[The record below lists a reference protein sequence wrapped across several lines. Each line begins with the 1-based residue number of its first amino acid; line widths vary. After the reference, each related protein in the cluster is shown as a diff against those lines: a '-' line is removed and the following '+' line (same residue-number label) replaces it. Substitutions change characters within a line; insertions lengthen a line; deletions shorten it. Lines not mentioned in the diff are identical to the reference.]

1 LGHGFW
7 TALTAKGASNRS
19 LFLALC
25 HCGSSFR
32 FNSKLHPRAWVEAYL
47 VTIFVLQRVLDA
59 DLSIP
64 IIGAFYCNLYFFRVF
79 GCGDSIIVST
89 IPGKVVL
96 GVAWP
101 YFNNLI
107 SIQQPRLGNK
117 AHSVDQQLRHRR
129 PD

>member
-1 LGHGFW
+1 M
-7 TALTAKGASNRS
+7 AKGASNRS

-47 VTIFVLQRVLDA
+47 VTIFVLQRIL

-64 IIGAFYCNLYFFRVF
+64 IIGAFYCNLCFFRFVRMLRF
-79 GCGDSIIVST
+79 NNLST

-96 GVAWP
+96 GRCVAI
-101 YFNNLI
+101 F
-107 SIQQPRLGNK
+107 QQPNLDSATTSGQQGTLG
-117 AHSVDQQLRHRR
+117 
-129 PD
+129 